1 MVFSALSD
9 KEIAPMVVQL
19 SPYIDRWYVAVLPSP
34 RAASRAQLQQALA
47 MLPDEQLVWC
57 DSIEQAFERVQQQPT
72 EVLRL
77 VTGSFVTVEHGL
89 RWWQQ
94 QTLNLGEA

>member
-1 MVFSALSD
+1 
-9 KEIAPMVVQL
+9 
-19 SPYIDRWYVAVLPSP
+19 
-34 RAASRAQLQQALA
+34 LQQALA

-57 DSIEQAFERVQQQPT
+57 DSIEQACERAEQQST

-77 VTGSFVTVEHGL
+77 VTGSFVTVEQGL

-94 QTLNLGEA
+94 QMADLGEA